1 MQPIIAFTIIMLI
14 WTVSDYISKK
24 TKALLSSLFVA
35 SIIFLIGFKTN
46 LFPEDLL
53 PTSALLPLGQTVVGM
68 IIVHLGTLISLDEF
82 KRQWKTFL
90 IGVSAVIGISVLLFT
105 IGRLFLDTNYVLS
118 AIAAVSGGTISVII
132 VQEQALN
139 AGLIS
144 VAVFPV
150 LIAAL
155 QGLIGFPLTSVI
167 LRKEALRIRDGIR
180 DGSITKKAAL
190 DPAES
195 AEKQTI
201 LPEPFQTTAGT
212 LFVVGVV
219 VIVSSFL
226 SGLTN
231 GWLNTFVIALLLGIA
246 LRATGVL
253 KPNVLNGI
261 DAYGL
266 MMLAILLIIFGPLAT
281 TSFADLVELFV
292 PLLIAFILGVLGIV
306 LFAMLAGKFL
316 GYSYPMAIAIG
327 LTSLYGFPGT
337 LILSQE
343 AAKNIGETED
353 EVQIIEDEILPKMV
367 VAGFSTVTI
376 TSVFITGILASFI
389 Y

>member
-53 PTSALLPLGQTVVGM
+53 PTSSLLPLGQTVVGM

-90 IGVSAVIGISVLLFT
+90 IGISAVIGISVLLFT

-167 LRKEALRIRDGIR
+167 LRKEALRIRDGVR
-180 DGSITKKAAL
+180 DGSITKKAVL

>member
-1 MQPIIAFTIIMLI
+1 
-14 WTVSDYISKK
+14 
-24 TKALLSSLFVA
+24 
-35 SIIFLIGFKTN
+35 
-46 LFPEDLL
+46 
-53 PTSALLPLGQTVVGM
+53 
-68 IIVHLGTLISLDEF
+68 F
-82 KRQWKTFL
+82 KRQWRTFL
-90 IGVSAVIGISVLLFT
+90 IGVSAVLGIAIMLFT
-105 IGRLFLDTNYVLS
+105 IGRLLLDTNYVLS
-118 AIAAVSGGTISVII
+118 AIAAISGGTISVII

-155 QGLIGFPLTSVI
+155 QGLIGFPLTSII
-167 LRKEALRIRDGIR
+167 LRKEAMRIRDGVR
-180 DGSITKKAAL
+180 DGSITRKAAVEEEQT
-190 DPAES
+190 DVKE
-195 AEKQTI
+195 TI
-201 LPEPFQTTAGT
+201 LPEAFQTTAGT
-212 LFVVGVV
+212 LCVVGLV
-219 VIVSSFL
+219 VILAMFL

-281 TSFADLVELFV
+281 TSFADLVELLV
-292 PLLIAFILGVLGIV
+292 PLLIAFSLGVIGIV

-316 GYSYPMAIAIG
+316 GYTYPMAVAIG
-327 LTSLYGFPGT
+327 LSSLYGFPGT
-337 LILSQE
+337 LILSEE
-343 AAKNIGETED
+343 AAKNIGETE
-353 EVQIIEDEILPKMV
+353 EEIQIIEDEILPKMV

-376 TSVFITGILASFI
+376 TSVFLTGILASFI

>member
-1 MQPIIAFTIIMLI
+1 MQPIVAFTIIMLI
-14 WTVSDYISKK
+14 WTVSDFISKK
-24 TKALLSSLFVA
+24 TKALLSSLFIA
-35 SIIFLIGFKTN
+35 SIIFLIGFKSN
-46 LFPEDLL
+46 LFPKDLL
-53 PTSALLPLGQTVVGM
+53 PNSSLLPLGQTVVGM
-68 IIVHLGTLISLDEF
+68 IIVHLGTLISLEEF

-90 IGVSAVIGISVLLFT
+90 IGVSAVIGIAVFLYVLGSIFM
-105 IGRLFLDTNYVLS
+105 DTNYVLS
-118 AIAAVSGGTISVII
+118 AIAAVSGGTISVIL
-132 VQEQALN
+132 VQEQAIN

-155 QGLIGFPLTSVI
+155 QGLIGFPLTSII
-167 LRKEALRIRDGIR
+167 LRKEATRIRTEIR
-180 DGSITKKAAL
+180 NGNIVQKKV
-190 DPAES
+190 DNEIDQNK
-195 AEKQTI
+195 KQTI
-201 LPEPFQTTAGT
+201 LPEAFQTTAGT

-219 VIVSSFL
+219 VIISSFL

-253 KPNVLNGI
+253 KPSVLNGI

-281 TSFADLVELFV
+281 TSFKDLVD
-292 PLLIAFILGVLGIV
+292 LLIPLCIAFVFGVLGIISFSMIV
-306 LFAMLAGKFL
+306 GKVL
-316 GYSYPMAIAIG
+316 GYSYSMSVAIG

-343 AAKNIGETED
+343 AAKNIGETE
-353 EVQIIEDEILPKMV
+353 EEIQIIENEILPKMV

-376 TSVFITGILASFI
+376 TSVFLTGILASFI

>member
-1 MQPIIAFTIIMLI
+1 MQPIIAFTIIMLV
-14 WTVSDYISKK
+14 WTISDYVSKK

-46 LFPEDLL
+46 VFPEDLL
-53 PTSALLPLGQTVVGM
+53 QSSALLPLGQTIVGM
-68 IIVHLGTLISLDEF
+68 IIVHLGTLISLEEF
-82 KRQWKTFL
+82 KRQWRTFL
-90 IGVSAVIGISVLLFT
+90 IGVSAVLGICALLFT
-105 IGRLFLDTNYVLS
+105 IGRLLLDTNYVLS
-118 AIAAVSGGTISVII
+118 AIAAISGGTISVII

-155 QGLIGFPLTSVI
+155 QGLIGFPLTSII
-167 LRKEALRIRDGIR
+167 LRKEAMRIRDGVR
-180 DGSITKKAAL
+180 DGSITRKEDVEEAKA
-190 DPAES
+190 D
-195 AEKQTI
+195 EKQTI
-201 LPEPFQTTAGT
+201 LPEAFQTTAGT

-219 VIVSSFL
+219 VIIAIFL

-281 TSFADLVELFV
+281 TSFSDLVELLV
-292 PLLIAFILGVLGIV
+292 PLLIAFVLGVIGIV
-306 LFAMLAGKFL
+306 LFAMLAGKLL
-316 GYSYPMAIAIG
+316 GYTYPMAIAIG

-343 AAKNIGETED
+343 AAKNIGETEE

-376 TSVFITGILASFI
+376 TSVFITGILAAFI

>member
-53 PTSALLPLGQTVVGM
+53 PTSSLLPLGQTVVGM

-105 IGRLFLDTNYVLS
+105 IGRLLLDTNYVLS

-155 QGLIGFPLTSVI
+155 QGLIGFPLTSII
-167 LRKEALRIRDGIR
+167 LRKEALRIREGVR
-180 DGSITKKAAL
+180 DGSITKREEINPEQATK
-190 DPAES
+190 
-195 AEKQTI
+195 KQTI

-219 VIVSSFL
+219 VIFSSFL

-281 TSFADLVELFV
+281 TSFADLVELLV
-292 PLLIAFILGVLGIV
+292 PLLIAFFLGVLGIV
-306 LFAMLAGKFL
+306 LFAMLAGKLL

-353 EVQIIEDEILPKMV
+353 EVRIIEDEILPKMV

>member
-1 MQPIIAFTIIMLI
+1 MTPIIAFTLIMLI

-82 KRQWKTFL
+82 KRQWRTFL
-90 IGVSAVIGISVLLFT
+90 IGVSAVLGIAIMLFT
-105 IGRLFLDTNYVLS
+105 VGRLLLDTNYVLS
-118 AIAAVSGGTISVII
+118 AIAAISGGTISVII

-155 QGLIGFPLTSVI
+155 QGLIGFPLTSII
-167 LRKEALRIRDGIR
+167 LRKEAMRIRDGVR
-180 DGSITKKAAL
+180 DGSITRKAAVEEEQT
-190 DPAES
+190 DAKE
-195 AEKQTI
+195 TI
-201 LPEPFQTTAGT
+201 LPEAFQTTAGT
-212 LFVVGVV
+212 LFVVGLV
-219 VIVSSFL
+219 VILAMFL

-281 TSFADLVELFV
+281 TSFADLVELLV
-292 PLLIAFILGVLGIV
+292 PLLIAFSLGVIGIV
-306 LFAMLAGKFL
+306 LFAMLAGKLL
-316 GYSYPMAIAIG
+316 GYTYPMAVAIG
-327 LTSLYGFPGT
+327 LSSLYGFPGT
-337 LILSQE
+337 LILSEE

-353 EVQIIEDEILPKMV
+353 EIQIIEDEILPKMV

-376 TSVFITGILASFI
+376 TSVFLTGILASFI

>member
-1 MQPIIAFTIIMLI
+1 MQPIVAFTIIMLI
-14 WTVSDYISKK
+14 WTVSDFISKK
-24 TKALLSSLFVA
+24 TKALLSSLFIA
-35 SIIFLIGFKTN
+35 SIIFLIGFKSN
-46 LFPEDLL
+46 LFPKDLL
-53 PTSALLPLGQTVVGM
+53 PNSSLLPLGQTVVGM
-68 IIVHLGTLISLDEF
+68 IIVHLGTLISLEEF

-90 IGVSAVIGISVLLFT
+90 IGVSAVIGIAVFLYVLGSIFM
-105 IGRLFLDTNYVLS
+105 DTNYVLS
-118 AIAAVSGGTISVII
+118 AIAAVSGGTISVIL
-132 VQEQALN
+132 VQEQAIN

-155 QGLIGFPLTSVI
+155 QGLIGFPLTSII
-167 LRKEALRIRDGIR
+167 LRKEATRIRTEIR
-180 DGSITKKAAL
+180 NGNIVQKKV
-190 DPAES
+190 DNEIDQNK
-195 AEKQTI
+195 KQTI
-201 LPEPFQTTAGT
+201 LPEAFQTTAGT
-212 LFVVGVV
+212 LFIVGVV
-219 VIVSSFL
+219 VIISSFL

-253 KPNVLNGI
+253 KPSVLNGI

-281 TSFADLVELFV
+281 TSFKDLVD
-292 PLLIAFILGVLGIV
+292 LLIPLCIAFVFGVLGIISFSMIV
-306 LFAMLAGKFL
+306 GKVL
-316 GYSYPMAIAIG
+316 GYSYSMSVAIG

-343 AAKNIGETED
+343 AAKNIGETE
-353 EVQIIEDEILPKMV
+353 EEIQIIENEILPKMV

-376 TSVFITGILASFI
+376 TSVFLTGILASFI

>member
-167 LRKEALRIRDGIR
+167 LRKEALRIRDGVR
-180 DGSITKKAAL
+180 DGSITKKAVL

-316 GYSYPMAIAIG
+316 GYSYAMAIAIG

>member
-1 MQPIIAFTIIMLI
+1 M
-14 WTVSDYISKK
+14 
-24 TKALLSSLFVA
+24 
-35 SIIFLIGFKTN
+35 
-46 LFPEDLL
+46 
-53 PTSALLPLGQTVVGM
+53 
-68 IIVHLGTLISLDEF
+68 
-82 KRQWKTFL
+82 
-90 IGVSAVIGISVLLFT
+90 
-105 IGRLFLDTNYVLS
+105 
-118 AIAAVSGGTISVII
+118 
-132 VQEQALN
+132 N

-167 LRKEALRIRDGIR
+167 LRKEGLRIRDGVR
-180 DGSITKKAAL
+180 DGSITRKAAI
-190 DPAES
+190 DQAETS
-195 AEKQTI
+195 EKQTI
-201 LPEPFQTTAGT
+201 SPEPFQTTAGT
-212 LFVVGVV
+212 LFVVGV
-219 VIVSSFL
+219 IVSSFL

-231 GWLNTFVIALLLGIA
+231 GWLNKFVIALLLGIA

-266 MMLAILLIIFGPLAT
+266 MMLAILLINFGPLAT

-306 LFAMLAGKFL
+306 LFSMLAGKFL
-316 GYSYPMAIAIG
+316 GYSYPMAIAID

-337 LILSQE
+337 LILSQQ

>member
-167 LRKEALRIRDGIR
+167 LRKEALRIRDGVR

>member
-1 MQPIIAFTIIMLI
+1 MQPIVAFTIIMLI

-24 TKALLSSLFVA
+24 TKALLSSLFIA
-35 SIIFLIGFKTN
+35 SIIFLIGFKSN
-46 LFPEDLL
+46 LFPKDLL
-53 PTSALLPLGQTVVGM
+53 PNSSLLPLGQTVVGM
-68 IIVHLGTLISLDEF
+68 IIVHLGTLISLEEF

-90 IGVSAVIGISVLLFT
+90 IGVSAVIGIAVFLYVLGSIFM
-105 IGRLFLDTNYVLS
+105 DTNYVLS
-118 AIAAVSGGTISVII
+118 AIAAVSGGTISVIL
-132 VQEQALN
+132 VQEQAIN

-155 QGLIGFPLTSVI
+155 QGLIGFPLTSII
-167 LRKEALRIRDGIR
+167 LRKEATRIRTEIR
-180 DGSITKKAAL
+180 NGNIVQKKV
-190 DPAES
+190 DNEIDQNK
-195 AEKQTI
+195 KQTI
-201 LPEPFQTTAGT
+201 LPEAFQTTAGT

-253 KPNVLNGI
+253 KPSVLNGI

-281 TSFADLVELFV
+281 TSFKDLVD
-292 PLLIAFILGVLGIV
+292 LLIPLCIAFLFGVLGIISFSMV
-306 LFAMLAGKFL
+306 VGKVL
-316 GYSYPMAIAIG
+316 GYSYSMSVAIG

-343 AAKNIGETED
+343 AAKNIGETE
-353 EVQIIEDEILPKMV
+353 EEIQIIENEILPKMV

-376 TSVFITGILASFI
+376 TSVFLTGILASFI

>member
-1 MQPIIAFTIIMLI
+1 MTPIIAFTLIMLI

-82 KRQWKTFL
+82 KRQWRTFL
-90 IGVSAVIGISVLLFT
+90 IGVSAVLGIALMLFT
-105 IGRLFLDTNYVLS
+105 VGRLLLDTNYVLS
-118 AIAAVSGGTISVII
+118 AIAAISGGTISVII

-155 QGLIGFPLTSVI
+155 QGLIGFPLTSII
-167 LRKEALRIRDGIR
+167 LRKEAMRIRDGVR
-180 DGSITKKAAL
+180 DGSITRKAAVEEEQT
-190 DPAES
+190 DAKE
-195 AEKQTI
+195 TI
-201 LPEPFQTTAGT
+201 LPEAFQTTAGT
-212 LFVVGVV
+212 LFVVGLV
-219 VIVSSFL
+219 VILAMFL

-281 TSFADLVELFV
+281 TSFADLVELLV
-292 PLLIAFILGVLGIV
+292 PLLIAFSLGVIGIV
-306 LFAMLAGKFL
+306 LFAVLAGKLL
-316 GYSYPMAIAIG
+316 GYTYPMAVAIG
-327 LTSLYGFPGT
+327 LSSLYGFPGT
-337 LILSQE
+337 LILSEE

-353 EVQIIEDEILPKMV
+353 EIQIIEDEILPKMV

-376 TSVFITGILASFI
+376 TSVFLTGILASFI

>member
-53 PTSALLPLGQTVVGM
+53 PTSSLLPLGQTVVGM

-105 IGRLFLDTNYVLS
+105 IGRLLLDTNYVLS

-155 QGLIGFPLTSVI
+155 QGLIGFPLTSII
-167 LRKEALRIRDGIR
+167 LRKEALRIREGVR
-180 DGSITKKAAL
+180 DGSITKRVEINPEQATK
-190 DPAES
+190 
-195 AEKQTI
+195 KQTI

-246 LRATGVL
+246 LRATGIL

-281 TSFADLVELFV
+281 TSFADLVELLV
-292 PLLIAFILGVLGIV
+292 PLIIAFFLGVLGIV
-306 LFAMLAGKFL
+306 LFAMLAGKLL

-353 EVQIIEDEILPKMV
+353 EVRIIEDEILPKMI

>member
-1 MQPIIAFTIIMLI
+1 MTPIIAFTLIMLI

-82 KRQWKTFL
+82 KRQWRTFL
-90 IGVSAVIGISVLLFT
+90 IGVSAVLGIAIMLFT
-105 IGRLFLDTNYVLS
+105 VGRLLLDTNYVLS
-118 AIAAVSGGTISVII
+118 AIAAISGGTISVII

-155 QGLIGFPLTSVI
+155 QGLIGFPLTSLI
-167 LRKEALRIRDGIR
+167 LRKEAMRIRDGVR
-180 DGSITKKAAL
+180 DGSITRKAAVEEEQT
-190 DPAES
+190 DSKE
-195 AEKQTI
+195 TI
-201 LPEPFQTTAGT
+201 LPEAFQTTAGT
-212 LFVVGVV
+212 LFVVGLV
-219 VIVSSFL
+219 VILAMFL

-281 TSFADLVELFV
+281 TSFADLVELLV
-292 PLLIAFILGVLGIV
+292 PLLIAFSLGVIGIV

-316 GYSYPMAIAIG
+316 GYTYPMAVAIG
-327 LTSLYGFPGT
+327 LSSLYGFPGT
-337 LILSQE
+337 LILSEE

-353 EVQIIEDEILPKMV
+353 EIQIIEDEILPKMV

-376 TSVFITGILASFI
+376 TSVFLTGILASFI

>member
-53 PTSALLPLGQTVVGM
+53 PTSSLLPLGQTVVGM

-105 IGRLFLDTNYVLS
+105 IGRLLLDTNYVLS

-155 QGLIGFPLTSVI
+155 QGLIGFPLTSII
-167 LRKEALRIRDGIR
+167 LRKEALRIREGVR
-180 DGSITKKAAL
+180 DGSITKRVEINPEQATK
-190 DPAES
+190 
-195 AEKQTI
+195 KQTI

-281 TSFADLVELFV
+281 TSFADLVELLV
-292 PLLIAFILGVLGIV
+292 PLLIAFFLGVLGIV
-306 LFAMLAGKFL
+306 LFAMLAGKLL

-353 EVQIIEDEILPKMV
+353 EVRIIEDEILPKMV

>member
-53 PTSALLPLGQTVVGM
+53 PTSSLLPLGQTVVGM

-167 LRKEALRIRDGIR
+167 LRKEALRIRDGVR
-180 DGSITKKAAL
+180 DGSITKKAVL

>member
-53 PTSALLPLGQTVVGM
+53 PTSSLLPLGQTVVGM

-167 LRKEALRIRDGIR
+167 LRKEALRIRDGVR
-180 DGSITKKAAL
+180 DGSITKKATL
-190 DPAES
+190 DPEKES
-195 AEKQTI
+195 EKQTI
-201 LPEPFQTTAGT
+201 LPESFQTTAGT

-306 LFAMLAGKFL
+306 SFAMVAGKFL
-316 GYSYPMAIAIG
+316 GYSYSMAIAIG

>member
-1 MQPIIAFTIIMLI
+1 MFR
-14 WTVSDYISKK
+14 KK
-24 TKALLSSLFVA
+24 TKVLLSSLFVA

-167 LRKEALRIRDGIR
+167 LRKEALRIREGVR
-180 DGSITKKAAL
+180 DGSITRKAVL
-190 DPAES
+190 DPAETS
-195 AEKQTI
+195 EKQTI
-201 LPEPFQTTAGT
+201 LPEPFHTTAGT

-281 TSFADLVELFV
+281 TSFADLVVELFV

>member
-167 LRKEALRIRDGIR
+167 LRKEALRIRDGVR

-219 VIVSSFL
+219 VTVSSFL

-292 PLLIAFILGVLGIV
+292 PLLISFILGVLGIV